1 MNNSEISPGIQKLRD
16 FFLTNETKDVA
27 YRIAALK
34 RLRHTIKKQETA
46 IFDALFEDLNK
57 SDFEAYATEV
67 SLVLHEIDLNI
78 RKLRKWAKPERRR
91 TPLLFFPSKSK
102 IYKEPYG
109 VVLIIAPWN
118 YPFQLMMSPLV
129 AAVGAGNCVALKTSP
144 NAPATALV
152 MEKIVEEVFVTEH
165 VTIFHGN
172 REVNQALLTERFDYI
187 FFTGSPS
194 LGKVVMEAAAKH
206 LTPVTLELGGK
217 SPCIVDEDA
226 DLAIAARRIIW
237 GKTINSGQTCI
248 APDYLMVHSKV
259 KADFVYELKQAILA
273 MFGENPHN
281 SSDYPAIVSSV
292 AMRRL
297 ISYLEKGDIIIGGK
311 YEENDYYMEPSV
323 IENLP
328 ADAPILNEEI
338 FGPIFPLMEFDAIEE
353 VIDYVKQHEKPLAL
367 YFFSNNKKHQ
377 QRIIRE
383 TSSGGMCIN
392 DTIIHV
398 ANPKLPFGGVG
409 NSGMG
414 HYHGKYGFETFT
426 HLKSVVTSSFFLDM
440 KVKYPPYEGKL
451 SRFKRFL

>member
-1 MNNSEISPGIQKLRD
+1 MNNSEISPKIEKLRE

-27 YRIAALK
+27 YRIVALK
-34 RLRHTIKKQETA
+34 RLRHIIKKQETA
-46 IFDALFEDLNK
+46 IFDALSEDLNK
-57 SDFEAYATEV
+57 SDFESYVTEV

-78 RKLRKWAKPERRR
+78 RKLRQWAKPERKRM
-91 TPLLFFPSKSK
+91 PFLFFPSKSK

-118 YPFQLMMSPLV
+118 YPFQLLMSPLV
-129 AAVGAGNCVALKTSP
+129 AAVGAGNCVAMKTSP
-144 NAPATALV
+144 NAPATALI
-152 MEKIVEEVFVTEH
+152 MDKIVKEAFAEQY

-172 REVNQALLTERFDYI
+172 REVNQALLSERFDYI

-226 DLAIAARRIIW
+226 DLAIAARRIVW
-237 GKTINSGQTCI
+237 GKTINAGQTCI

-273 MFGENPHN
+273 MYGENPQD
-281 SSDYPAIVSSV
+281 SPDFPRIISAV
-292 AMRRL
+292 AMKRL
-297 ISYLEKGDIIIGGK
+297 IAYLEKGDIIIGGK
-311 YEENDYYMEPSV
+311 YQEEDNYIEPTV

-328 ADAPILNEEI
+328 EDAPILNEEI
-338 FGPIFPLMEFDAIEE
+338 FGPIFPLMEFNAIEE
-353 VIDYVKQHEKPLAL
+353 VIDYVKRHEKPLAL
-367 YFFSNNKKHQ
+367 YFFSKNKKNQ

-398 ANPKLPFGGVG
+398 GNQKLPFGGVG

-426 HLKSVVTSSFFLDM
+426 HLKSVAISSFMLDM

-451 SRFKRFL
+451 SQFKRFL